1 MPCFLFETNGLL
13 CSENVQV
20 REKGSKLYLN
30 YYSSKSECGGR
41 ASNDNPD
48 CSIEDEDAA
57 TPSMGENSYTSLRFR
72 KMALRRKRSLSVADL
87 PVQKQPPSFGSPGT
101 GPGTGFELPERR
113 VLRHIETQT
122 RRVVGMTAEESG
134 YDSDATRKSSP
145 RSSLKNETTA
155 VTSSNGKV
163 IVGSSDDC
171 DSR

>member
-1 MPCFLFETNGLL
+1 M
-13 CSENVQV
+13 
-20 REKGSKLYLN
+20 
-30 YYSSKSECGGR
+30 
-41 ASNDNPD
+41 
-48 CSIEDEDAA
+48 
-57 TPSMGENSYTSLRFR
+57 
-72 KMALRRKRSLSVADL
+72 ADL
-87 PVQKQPPSFGSPGT
+87 PVQKQPSSFGSPRT